1 MTKRTRYFF
10 TGAAL
15 ILALGLGTG
24 LVAYYKGDLSMF
36 KARVG
41 PSELAYVPADAT
53 GVAYANVR
61 QVMDSEFRQRLR
73 AARPTGQAKNEF
85 FNQTGIDIEH
95 DIDSVV
101 AASAAPGD
109 PADHSLLLVR
119 GHFDEGRI
127 ELLVRQH
134 NGTVEDYKGKRL
146 MAMAAGQAGGASPP
160 CLAFPETG
168 LAIIGSAATVKRAI
182 DTRAGGQN
190 ITSNTDLM
198 KLVQQLDGSGN
209 TAWAVGGIEAVTSN
223 PSVPPQVRQQLPGVE
238 WMAVGVHV
246 SKSINGH
253 VLAEAKDDKAATD
266 LRAVVNGAIA
276 AGHMVAGRNPM
287 LDTFLNTLQLT
298 GAGREV
304 DLSFNVPVEMLDM
317 IPGMPGA
324 TRPAG
329 LPAQRQ

>member
-15 ILALGLGTG
+15 ILALGLGSG
-24 LVAYYKGDLSMF
+24 LVAYYKGDLPMF
-36 KARVG
+36 KGRVG
-41 PSELAYVPADAT
+41 PSDLAYVPADAT

-61 QVMDSEFRQRLR
+61 QVMDSEFRRRLR
-73 AARPTGQAKNEF
+73 AARPTGQAKDES

-95 DIDSVV
+95 DIQSVV

-109 PADHSLLLVR
+109 PADHGLLLVR
-119 GHFDEGRI
+119 GYFDEGRI
-127 ELLVRQH
+127 ELLIRQH

-146 MAMAAGQAGGASPP
+146 MAMAPGKAGNASPP
-160 CLAFPETG
+160 SLAFPETG
-168 LAIIGSAATVKRAI
+168 LAVIGSAATVKRAI

-190 ITSNTDLM
+190 VTSNTNLM
-198 KLVQQLDGSGN
+198 KIVEQLDGVGN
-209 TAWAVGGIEAVTSN
+209 TAWAVAGIDAVTSN

-246 SKSINGH
+246 NSGINGH
-253 VLAEAKDDKAATD
+253 LLAEAKDEKAATD
-266 LRAVVNGAIA
+266 LRSVVNGAIA
-276 AGHMVAGRNPM
+276 AGHMVAGRNAM

-304 DLSFNVPVEMLDM
+304 DLSFSVPVEMLGM

-324 TRPAG
+324 TPKVDV
-329 LPAQRQ
+329 PAQRQ